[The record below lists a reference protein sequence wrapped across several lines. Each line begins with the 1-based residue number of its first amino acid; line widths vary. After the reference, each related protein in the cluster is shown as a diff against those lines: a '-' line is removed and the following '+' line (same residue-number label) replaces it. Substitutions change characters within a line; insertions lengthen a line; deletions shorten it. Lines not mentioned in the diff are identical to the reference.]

1 MRTPTIALDRDRL
14 AEFCRRNSIRRL
26 ALFGSA
32 LREDFHDD
40 SDLDLL
46 VEFEPGTTPGLAFFG
61 LQDDLSTMLGHTVD
75 LNTSACLSPLF
86 RDEVAT
92 PPRCFMRPN
101 KDQIR
106 LEHMRAATREAID
119 LSKARTVP
127 TSTATGCSTSDS
139 CDFWKSSARR
149 RVASRPIVAPCI
161 PKSLG
166 PRSSACGTA

>member
-61 LQDDLSTMLGHTVD
+61 LQDDLSTMLGRTVD

-86 RDEVAT
+86 RDEVTHTAEV
-92 PPRCFMRPN
+92 
-101 KDQIR
+101 
-106 LEHMRAATREAID
+106 LYEAE
-119 LSKARTVP
+119 
-127 TSTATGCSTSDS
+127 
-139 CDFWKSSARR
+139 
-149 RVASRPIVAPCI
+149 
-161 PKSLG
+161 
-166 PRSSACGTA
+166 